1 MLPKQNIH
9 IKDNKNNKNN
19 DNNDNNNN
27 KTTSKQL
34 GCDIIVISLVILILD
49 ILCTEEPP
57 AIPHDDE
64 YNESME
70 KDDGRVSIEHYVYP
84 GLESP
89 YAGLHISTLNQSE
102 IPRNY
107 MANLT

>member
-1 MLPKQNIH
+1 M
-9 IKDNKNNKNN
+9 
-19 DNNDNNNN
+19 
-27 KTTSKQL
+27 
-34 GCDIIVISLVILILD
+34 
-49 ILCTEEPP
+49 CTEEPP

-84 GLESP
+84 GLTSP
-89 YAGLHISTLNQSE
+89 YTGLHISTLNQSE

-107 MANLT
+107 MANLTYEKSFDFKIYLIFLDMNVDQHESSKHRMVICTTRTP